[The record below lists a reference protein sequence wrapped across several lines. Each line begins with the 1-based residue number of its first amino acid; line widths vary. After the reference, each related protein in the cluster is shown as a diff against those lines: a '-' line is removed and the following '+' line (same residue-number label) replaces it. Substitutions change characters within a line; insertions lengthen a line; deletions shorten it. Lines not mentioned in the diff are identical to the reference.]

1 VPHEPT
7 HGTPEEQPGPGA
19 HAERD
24 PSARF
29 RRSDTARLEAISDG
43 VFAVALTLL
52 VLELTDPPHREG
64 GLAHALLHQWPAY
77 VGYLASF
84 SYVGVIWLN
93 HHQAFARI
101 RSVDRALSGWNLAL
115 VGITSALAFPTSV
128 VSETLSESVTSD
140 DARTAVVLYAL
151 VAALMCT
158 AWLVLYRFLIGRPD
172 LMEPHV
178 EPGYLRHGVTRSAVG
193 VVAYALAGVLGVFVT
208 PLVALG
214 IFVLLPVFYFLT
226 TEGMPRKST
235 AAR

>member
-1 VPHEPT
+1 MPHEPKP
-7 HGTPEEQPGPGA
+7 GPPGDSPGPGA

-29 RRSDTARLEAISDG
+29 RRSDTSRLEAISDG

-52 VLELTDPPHREG
+52 VLELNDPPHRNG
-64 GLAHALLHQWPAY
+64 GLPRALLHQWPAY
-77 VGYLASF
+77 VGYVASF

-128 VSETLSESVTSD
+128 VSETLSESATGR
-140 DARTAVVLYAL
+140 DARTAVALYAF

-158 AWLVLYRFLIGRPD
+158 AWLVLYRFLLGRPG

-193 VVAYALAGVLGVFVT
+193 VVAYVLAGLLGVFVT

-214 IFVLLPVFYFLT
+214 VFVVLPVFYFLT
-226 TEGMPRKST
+226 TEGMPKRGAT
-235 AAR
+235 G